1 MGGLPRVQ
9 AQARKILDNY
19 DLMICVG
26 ADVLRMS
33 VFSEVDPLPE
43 SMSVIQV
50 GLRDWEMGKNYP
62 TELAIR
68 ADVKTTLQSL
78 VPVVSSMQS
87 LNKKHKPILHCQNC
101 EIKTGAH
108 NESDIGKRCWA
119 QPILMQGQSI
129 PSC

>member
-1 MGGLPRVQ
+1 
-9 AQARKILDNY
+9 
-19 DLMICVG
+19 
-26 ADVLRMS
+26 
-33 VFSEVDPLPE
+33 
-43 SMSVIQV
+43 MSVIQV

-87 LNKKHKPILHCQNC
+87 SEQKTQANSSLPELRV
-101 EIKTGAH
+101 KTGAH